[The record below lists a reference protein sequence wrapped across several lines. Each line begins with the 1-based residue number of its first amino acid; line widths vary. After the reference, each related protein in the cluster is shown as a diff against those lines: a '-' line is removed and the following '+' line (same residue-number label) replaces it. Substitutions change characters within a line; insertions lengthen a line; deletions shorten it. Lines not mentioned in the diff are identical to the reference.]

1 MKKQFLKMA
10 GVSSENEFY
19 KLYPNPED
27 FFNQYPEARAMSQM
41 AKGGMTSAY
50 LPAMPSIMDYS
61 KMAQGGEATQQGQDA
76 QQQLIMKIAEQLQAG
91 TDPQLIVQELVKMKI
106 PEEQA
111 MQLVQAIDQKI
122 KQQAGAAGGAEQQP
136 QQMMKYGGYSGT
148 YDAGSGSYFKR
159 GGETCPPGME
169 YDYDIEECVP
179 INGGQQLGQPGN
191 VMFDDRGMGLRPNNF
206 NNYNSRIGI
215 NNPRFGTGYGVSYN
229 PQTNGYTHDADFNV
243 PTLFKVGKNSASLDG
258 NLMYSKDNES
268 KFSQGSVNFGLP
280 LSRRENRQGRL
291 TMGGGYNASSFPGMP
306 NQTGYNANIGYSGN
320 IGGEKGTRVNVNFGY
335 NGGRR
340 FEDGGMTDF
349 NPQEGG
355 EYDLS
360 DEQINDLIKKGYKIK
375 FM

>member
-1 MKKQFLKMA
+1 MKQQFLKMA

-27 FFNQYPEARAMSQM
+27 FFNQYPEARAMTQM
-41 AKGGMTSAY
+41 AKGGMTSGY

-61 KMAQGGEATQQGQDA
+61 KMAQGGEAQNA
-76 QQQLIMKIAEQLQAG
+76 QQQLIMKIAEQLQSG
-91 TDPQLIVQELVKMKI
+91 TDPQLIVKELVKMKI
-106 PEEQA
+106 PQEQA
-111 MQLVQAIDQKI
+111 IQLVQAVAQKI
-122 KQQAGAAGGAEQQP
+122 EEAASAGGGAQQQP

-169 YDYDIEECVP
+169 YDFDIEECVP
-179 INGGQQLGQPGN
+179 IRGDQQVGQIGD

-206 NNYNSRIGI
+206 NNYNSRIDI

-229 PQTNGYTHDADFNV
+229 PQTNGYTHDANFNV
-243 PTLFKVGKNSASLDG
+243 PTVFKVGKNSASLDG
-258 NLMYSKDNES
+258 NLMYLKDNES

-280 LSRRENRQGRL
+280 LSRKESRQGRL
-291 TMGGGYNASSFPGMP
+291 SVGGGYNASSFPGMP

-320 IGGEKGTRVNVNFGY
+320 IGGEKGTRVNVNLGY

-340 FEDGGMTDF
+340 FEDGGTTDSGF
-349 NPQEGG
+349 QEGSVH
-355 EYDLS
+355 YLS
-360 DEQINDLIKKGYKIK
+360 DAEIADLEQKGFKLK